1 MGLPPGL
8 LCGLISNMVD
18 YTQVRTKD
26 LDVSEQGLPM
36 GKGGL
41 KESLGSGLESVG
53 ETSGKA

>member
-1 MGLPPGL
+1 
-8 LCGLISNMVD
+8 MVD

-26 LDVSEQGLPM
+26 LDVSVQGLPM
-36 GKGGL
+36 GKDGL